1 MFNDILDFF
10 RKRKYLTFVLTMFIL
25 TWLVFMDLIDGEL
38 YRLENSLANLS
49 TFFYKSLWPPDW
61 KVFSIKQ
68 YNCNSPAAPWPLP
81 ANFFCSQGY
90 IGISETLEMA
100 FVSTGFGF
108 LISLPLA
115 ILASRNLYPDAVAL
129 PVRTILSGMRTLPA
143 LIWAI
148 FFVVMVGLGT
158 MSAVFAMTLYSVGHL
173 GKLQYEAIEGLA
185 KDPIDA
191 ARAMGLSNS
200 EIVIRVIIPESANYL
215 ISQLLYMFEYNV
227 RNGSIIGIVGGVGI
241 GFYLADYLDA
251 QLYQRVMAL
260 LIALFFV
267 VLVIDFISIRIRS
280 YFIEETLNKS
290 YTFENIFKPR

>member
-1 MFNDILDFF
+1 MINDILDFF
-10 RKRKYLTFVLTMFIL
+10 RKRKYLTFIITMFVL
-25 TWLVFMDLIDGEL
+25 TWLVFIDLVDGEL

-49 TFFYKSLWPPDW
+49 VFFFESLWPPDW
-61 KVFSIKQ
+61 RVFSIRQ
-68 YNCNSPAAPWPLP
+68 YNCNSLAAPWPLP
-81 ANFFCSQGY
+81 THFFCSQGY

-100 FVSTGFGF
+100 FVATGFGF

-115 ILASRNLYPDAVAL
+115 ILASRNLYSDSIAL
-129 PVRTILSGMRTLPA
+129 PIRTILSGMRTLPA

-158 MSAVFAMTLYSVGHL
+158 MSGVFAMTLYSVGHL

-191 ARAMGLSNS
+191 ARAMGLTNS

-251 QLYQRVMAL
+251 QLYRRVMAL

-267 VLVIDFISIRIRS
+267 VLVIDFISIKIRS
-280 YFIEETLNKS
+280 YFVEETVNNHYLFGYFFRGK
-290 YTFENIFKPR
+290 